1 MSSFGIAQAGVHFD
15 AFSWFFCTSN
25 AAFIP
30 SILVQKRGF
39 IDTVFNGQH
48 DIITYNNHKIM
59 FNR

>member
-39 IDTVFNGQH
+39 IDTVFNELRQLVS
-48 DIITYNNHKIM
+48 DIGDTS
-59 FNR
+59 